1 MIRTSDRSL
10 WSMLVVAGSFW
21 AGCAAPEVQRSEAT
35 APELST
41 NGLDSVNGLNSHNGL
56 NSVNGL
62 NSHNGLDSV
71 SGLSATEGLMT
82 TEAGRKTISY
92 LVRCALP
99 QGRAIVK
106 ADQYGTSYTFPGQLG
121 LAPEW
126 ESGACDLA
134 CQEYVSACVMAHVN
148 TTGKHIPIWLV
159 TEKSNIGWGLSP
171 DFPRQEG
178 SFFGNF
184 FVSPPQAFYCEGKD
198 FAVGVVA
205 GRIGSNQ
212 VGAPYTNSFT
222 DNQSLCQ
229 SPNDVP
235 NCAPADIPNQGSGF
249 KACAGFN
256 HVITV
261 WRQ

>member
-1 MIRTSDRSL
+1 MIRTKCRL
-10 WSMLVVAGSFW
+10 HWSTILVAGGFW
-21 AGCAAPEVQRSEAT
+21 AGCNAPEAQVSEAPS
-35 APELST
+35 PELS
-41 NGLDSVNGLNSHNGL
+41 VNGL

-62 NSHNGLDSV
+62 ASID
-71 SGLSATEGLMT
+71 GLSSTVGLMT
-82 TEAGRKTISY
+82 TEEGRKTVSY

-99 QGRAIVK
+99 PTHSLVK
-106 ADQYGTSYTFPGQLG
+106 KDQHGTSHTFPGQLG

-126 ESGACDLA
+126 EDGECGLA

-148 TTGKHIPIWLV
+148 TTGTHIPIWLV
-159 TEKSNIGWGLSP
+159 ADKPNIGWSLSP

-184 FVSPPQAFYCEGKD
+184 FVSPPKAFYCEGKD

-212 VGAPYTNSFT
+212 VGAPYVNSFG

-229 SPNDVP
+229 SPNDIP
-235 NCAPADIPNQGSGF
+235 NCAPADIPNAAAGF